1 MARDLKNPLAASLL
15 DNTIK
20 SKKSKDEKRESKQ
33 AKQMDKLKH
42 KYQKQVMKKKIAE
55 EKAKKRQY
63 QSR

>member
-33 AKQMDKLKH
+33 ANQMDKLKH
-42 KYQKQVMKKKIAE
+42 KHQKQVMKKKIAE

>member
-1 MARDLKNPLAASLL
+1 MARDLKNPLSLSVF

-20 SKKSKDEKRESKQ
+20 SKKSKDEKRESRQ
-33 AKQMDKLKH
+33 ARRMDKLEH